1 MSLFKDLQKAVTQ
14 SEYFTRLMAAHAA
27 NEVPTATWLSV
38 VNIGLSITQYVS
50 EALAQVDSL
59 LTETFRALYL
69 EEWQGLLDDAASDT
83 DRARIEERFRINAR
97 NFYGIEYSAAQL
109 QVARFVLTSVATAPT
124 QTLAAGSVAGTP
136 GNGLLWAS
144 QLEADLVPSQR
155 AVVEF
160 QAAEAGAS
168 YNVPIGTTLELK
180 STFVGVTITN
190 QASGPA
196 TAVGSGNAGLY
207 LYAADTGVTVQVVNS
222 GASLPLTT
230 TGNLG
235 TKLITIELR
244 TDGGG
249 VAQSTAD
256 EVRLALNA
264 AVAALGIPQLMIYA
278 RNQGNGSA
286 VMAVTAAPIP
296 LDWDGSYIQSA
307 GSDIESA
314 QRLRRRCE
322 TRLDTI
328 GGGGGLGLPPGLLG
342 TEDAL
347 VFWGLATPTGYT
359 ASPVRWVRVLSN
371 NKLGVM
377 SGGESTI
384 ILASQAGA
392 VSAADVAAVALNYE
406 NPRKYWGAI
415 NIASAAL
422 TTIPLIGVV
431 HVRASSGKTLAE
443 VQESVSIALANFL
456 DVLGDEWSRNSSPTI
471 FSNKLIGVVDGA
483 DTSAIIW
490 FEWTGFVG
498 SIVLSWNQFPAWNT
512 SGMVY
517 QYG

>member
-1 MSLFKDLQKAVTQ
+1 MGLFKDLHKAVTQ
-14 SEYFTRLMAAHAA
+14 SEYFTRLMAYHAA

-38 VNIGLSITQYVS
+38 VNIGLSLSQFVS
-50 EALAQVDSL
+50 ETIAQCDAL

-69 EEWQGLLDDAASDT
+69 EEWQGLLDGAAT
-83 DRARIEERFRINAR
+83 AADRERIEERFRINAR
-97 NFYGIEYSAAQL
+97 NFYGIEYEAAQL
-109 QVARFVLTSVATAPT
+109 QVARFVLTSTSTAPT
-124 QTLAAGSVAGTP
+124 QILPAGSIAGTP
-136 GNGLLWAS
+136 GNGLLWAA

-160 QAAEAGAS
+160 EATEAGAS

-196 TAVGSGNAGLY
+196 TKVGDGNAGLY
-207 LYAADTGVTVQVVNS
+207 VYAAQVDVTVEVVNL
-222 GASLPLTT
+222 GVSLPLLV

-235 TKLITIELR
+235 TKVVTVQQR

-256 EVRLALNA
+256 EVRQAINA
-264 AVAALGIPQLMIYA
+264 AGGNVAQLVIYA
-278 RNQGNGSA
+278 RNQGTGAS
-286 VMAVTAAPIP
+286 VMVTTPLGGVT
-296 LDWDGSYIQSA
+296 LDWDGSYIQSS
-307 GSDIESA
+307 GSDVESA
-314 QRLRRRCE
+314 MRLRRRCE

-347 VFWGLATPTGYT
+347 VFWGLARPEGYK

-377 SGGESTI
+377 SGGESSI
-384 ILASQAGA
+384 ILASQSGA
-392 VSAADVAAVALNYE
+392 VTAADVAAVTGNYE

-415 NIASAAL
+415 NVASATL
-422 TTIPLIGVV
+422 LTIPLIGVV

-443 VQESVSIALANFL
+443 VQEAVSIALANFI
-456 DVLGDEWSRNSSPTI
+456 DVLGDEWSRNASPTI
-471 FSNKLIGVVDGA
+471 YANKMISVVDGA
-483 DTSAIIW
+483 DPSAIIW
-490 FEWTGFVG
+490 FEWTGFVAP
-498 SIVLSWNQFPAWNT
+498 IVLAWNEFPEFNT
-512 SGMVY
+512 AGVVY